1 MSTHWRKILE
11 SEYLAGADLDDGK
24 GKHVPIIATIKQAK
38 REEVLE
44 PGTSRK
50 EQCLVLYFREKIK
63 PMICN
68 VTNAKAVSKATGSQY
83 IEGWE
88 GKRVT
93 IKTERVK
100 AFGEIWDALR
110 IEPKPPVVAV
120 NNQLICADCGESI
133 KEYRG
138 VTAEVLAAATL
149 KKYNRQLCYKCSTV
163 AKSQHD
169 PISGGDQIAINP

>member
-1 MSTHWRKILE
+1 MSTHWRTILT
-11 SEYLAGADLDDGK
+11 SEYLAGADLDDGN
-24 GKHVPIIATIKQAK
+24 GKFNPIVATIRNAK
-38 REEVLE
+38 KEEILE
-44 PGTSRK
+44 PGTSKK
-50 EQCLVLYFREKIK
+50 EQCLVLYFQEKIK

-83 IEGWE
+83 IEAWQ

-100 AFGEIWDALR
+100 AFGEVWDALR

-120 NNQLICADCGESI
+120 NNNLICADCGEPI
-133 KEYRG
+133 KAYQG
-138 VTAEVLAAATL
+138 VSADVLAAATL
-149 KKYNRQLCYKCSTV
+149 KKYERQLCYKCSTI

-169 PISGGDQIAINP
+169 PISGGDQFAINT